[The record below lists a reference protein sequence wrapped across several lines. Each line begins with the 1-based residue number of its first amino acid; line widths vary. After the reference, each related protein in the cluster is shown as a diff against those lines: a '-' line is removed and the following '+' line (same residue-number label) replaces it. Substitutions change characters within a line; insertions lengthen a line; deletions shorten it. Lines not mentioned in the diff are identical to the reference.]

1 MIIELMDGRQLDI
14 ADYNLKRLRHHI
26 PSITVSNLTDVVDG
40 RDGNVFL
47 ESTFDSRTIRVE
59 LLYESYD
66 IEDYYTI
73 RDEVN
78 ALFVRKQPFYIIF
91 KGEPYKRYKVRLSG
105 SFELEPDQHMNSFI
119 VSFICEDLFGE
130 SIATTKSIKA
140 WDSGTWGWNGAI
152 TWDDDLTYSFNSNSF
167 TVHNLGN
174 VHINPRQSFLEI
186 TLKGSFTSQVT
197 ITNHT
202 TGNIYTY
209 NGGLTTSDTLLLKGI
224 QSFKNGTS
232 VFRSTNKK
240 LISLGVGDNQFTVA
254 GGTVSSIDF
263 DFRFLYM

>member
-14 ADYNLKRLRHHI
+14 ANYSLKRLKHYI
-26 PSITVSNLTDVVDG
+26 PSIAVSNFTDVVDG

-59 LLYESYD
+59 LLYDSYD

-91 KGEPYKRYKVRLSG
+91 KAEPYKRYKVRLSG
-105 SFELEPDQHMNSFI
+105 SFELEPDQHMDSFI
-119 VSFICEDLFGE
+119 VNFICEDLFAE
-130 SIATTKSIKA
+130 SIATTKSIKD
-140 WDSGTWGWNGAI
+140 WDSGVWGWNGAI
-152 TWDDDLTYSFNSNSF
+152 TWDEDLKYSFNSNSF
-167 TVHNLGN
+167 TVYNLGN
-174 VHINPRQSFLEI
+174 VNIDPRQSFLEI
-186 TLKGSFTSQVT
+186 AIKGSFASQVT
-197 ITNHT
+197 ITNQT
-202 TGNIYTY
+202 TGETYTF
-209 NGGLTTSDTLLLKGI
+209 NGNLSPSDTLLLKGI

-232 VFRSTNKK
+232 VFRNTNKK
-240 LISLGVGDNQFTVA
+240 LISLNTGDNNFTVT
-254 GGTVSSIDF
+254 GGTISSIDF